1 MSNLQ
6 VLVAEDDRVT
16 ADILSFN
23 LRRRGLNFEVCSDGQ
38 LAWERLQDVRPKL
51 LMTDHQM
58 PRMNGLDLIERIRD
72 MEETPGAL
80 PIFLCSAKGLEIDRH
95 YIEENLNVAK
105 IIFKPFSPRQVLR
118 WIDEVLQTDIEPPVT
133 SSPPVTAVARANVD
147 MQRLL

>member
-58 PRMNGLDLIERIRD
+58 PRMNGLDLIERID
-72 MEETPGAL
+72 P
-80 PIFLCSAKGLEIDRH
+80 D
-95 YIEENLNVAK
+95 
-105 IIFKPFSPRQVLR
+105 
-118 WIDEVLQTDIEPPVT
+118 DPP
-133 SSPPVTAVARANVD
+133 
-147 MQRLL
+147 Q